1 MTTIIPISDEIT
13 YLQLNSLKKIVGEL
27 ALTHYPLLYKDS
39 DTMYSHAF
47 KKRLLL
53 AETLQGFACMNN
65 DTMMAY
71 IIVEWVHVSEKG
83 ALKERDFAY
92 IHDLGTHPDFRKQG
106 HAYALMNHVEEL
118 MRKQNI
124 VDVELAVHV
133 DFYEAIQLY
142 EKLGFSART
151 LRLHKSVKP

>member
-1 MTTIIPISDEIT
+1 MTKVTPILDEAS

-27 ALTHYPLLYKDS
+27 ALIHYPLLYKDS
-39 DTMYSHAF
+39 DSMYSHAF
-47 KKRLLL
+47 KKRLLS

-92 IHDLGTHPDFRKQG
+92 IHDLGTHPDFRQQG
-106 HAYALMNHVEEL
+106 HAFTLMNHVEAL
-118 MRKQNI
+118 MKERDI
-124 VDVELAVHV
+124 VDIELAVHV
-133 DFYEAIQLY
+133 DFYEAIKLY
-142 EKLGFSART
+142 EKLGFSTRT
-151 LRLHKSVKP
+151 LRLHKSIKP

>member
-1 MTTIIPISDEIT
+1 MTNLIQITDET
-13 YLQLNSLKKIVGEL
+13 SYQQLNSLKKIVGEL

-47 KKRLLL
+47 KNRLLL
-53 AETLQGFACMNN
+53 SETLQGFACVNH

-106 HAYALMNHVEEL
+106 HAYTLMTHVEEL
-118 MRKQNI
+118 MRERKI
-124 VDVELAVHV
+124 VDIELAVHV

-151 LRLHKSVKP
+151 LRLHKSIKP